1 MPGRSHVTVPHL
13 NGTIAAY
20 QTSGDLDATKP
31 TLVMVNSFLTNSNL
45 YGSQY
50 ANKNLTD
57 RMNLIAIELLGHGE
71 TRTKSEH
78 WTYWDTAIMNIQVLE
93 ALQKRGEIA
102 GKVFV
107 LGTSQGGWITTRMAL
122 LAPEM
127 VCFSEPSSIAS
138 LIERNERTN
147 KTNPTPPDL
156 KILIL
161 LTLLPPSQ
169 ISGII
174 PLGTS
179 MDYESATTR
188 SLGCWDAP
196 SDLTDMIDSLTN
208 NDPAPDSFTLP
219 LENAD
224 FLIDIG
230 FGKDSISPSD
240 RAYWREQ
247 IQTSYAGDEGRRRAR
262 MAAINLRDRD
272 GLHGR
277 LWDVRCPVLWLHGTA
292 DAVYS
297 VKNAEREIEKFA
309 NAPWKELRVV
319 EGGEHFL
326 SFSHPSEVD
335 GALVEFVERWA

>member
-1 MPGRSHVTVPHL
+1 
-13 NGTIAAY
+13 
-20 QTSGDLDATKP
+20 
-31 TLVMVNSFLTNSNL
+31 
-45 YGSQY
+45 
-50 ANKNLTD
+50 
-57 RMNLIAIELLGHGE
+57 
-71 TRTKSEH
+71 
-78 WTYWDTAIMNIQVLE
+78 
-93 ALQKRGEIA
+93 
-102 GKVFV
+102 
-107 LGTSQGGWITTRMAL
+107 
-122 LAPEM
+122 
-127 VCFSEPSSIAS
+127 
-138 LIERNERTN
+138 
-147 KTNPTPPDL
+147 
-156 KILIL
+156 
-161 LTLLPPSQ
+161 
-169 ISGII
+169 
-174 PLGTS
+174 
-179 MDYESATTR
+179 MDYESPTTR
-188 SLGCWDAP
+188 SLGCWDA
-196 SDLTDMIDSLTN
+196 SSALNDMISSLTTTSN
-208 NDPAPDSFTLP
+208 VPDSFTLP

-224 FLIDIG
+224 FLIDVG

-326 SFSHPSEVD
+326 SFSHPREVD